1 MSTDPWQHAD
11 AAYALGALE
20 PAERAAYEEHLAGC
34 TDCRARVTEAQATLG
49 LLAGG
54 EVDARPLPDTLL
66 PSLLR
71 EARRARRR
79 RLVLTSALVGVAAS
93 LLTVL
98 VTAAPPGDRPDRV
111 PMAAVGQAPISA
123 EAVVEPTAWGTRITL
138 TCRYAD
144 SAAAPG
150 YRYELRVR
158 ASDGTTTSLGSWE
171 LDDGSVTFTG
181 GTALPVARIAAVE
194 VTDSAGT
201 TVLTLPEAGARA

>member
-11 AAYALGALE
+11 AAYALGGLE
-20 PAERAAYEEHLAGC
+20 PAERAAYEEHLLGC
-34 TDCRARVTEAQATLG
+34 AACRAQVAAARAAVG

-54 EVDARPLPDTLL
+54 VVDAPPLPDTLL

-79 RLVLTSALVGVAAS
+79 RLVVTSALVGVAAS

-98 VTAAPPGDRPDRV
+98 VTAVPLSDLPDRV
-111 PMAAVGQAPISA
+111 PMAAVGQVPISA
-123 EAVVEPTAWGTRITL
+123 EAAVEPTAWGTRITL
-138 TCRYAD
+138 TCRYAG
-144 SAAAPG
+144 AAAPG

-158 ASDGTTTSLGSWE
+158 ATDGTTATLGSWE
-171 LDDGSVTFTG
+171 LDGRSATFTG
-181 GTALPVARIAAVE
+181 GTALPVAQIAAVE

-201 TVLTLPEAGARA
+201 TVLTLPEPGARA